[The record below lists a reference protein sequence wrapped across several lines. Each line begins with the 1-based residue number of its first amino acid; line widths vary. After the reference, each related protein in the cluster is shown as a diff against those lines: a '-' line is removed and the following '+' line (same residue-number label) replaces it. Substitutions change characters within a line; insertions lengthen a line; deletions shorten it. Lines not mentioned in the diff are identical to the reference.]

1 MSWLLDTN
9 VISELTR
16 PTPHPGVVRWLGELE
31 DEFFLST
38 LTLGEIH
45 KGILDLPESARRR
58 RLESWFDQEI
68 RPWFAGR
75 LLAVDERVALRWGR
89 LLAEAGRPLPAI
101 DSLLAATA
109 LEHGLTLA
117 TRNTTDVARTGVS
130 LFNPWEP

>member
-16 PTPHPGVVRWLGELE
+16 PIPDPDVARWLGEHE

-45 KGILDLPESARRR
+45 KGILALPESARRR
-58 RLESWFDQEI
+58 RLASWFDQEI

-109 LEHGLTLA
+109 LTHGLTLA
-117 TRNTTDVARTGVS
+117 TRNTADMARTGVS

>member
-16 PTPHPGVVRWLGELE
+16 PLPDPAVARWLSEHE
-31 DEFFLST
+31 DEFYLST

-45 KGILDLPESARRR
+45 KSILSLPDSARRR
-58 RLESWFDQEI
+58 RLASWFDQEI

-75 LLAVDERVALRWGR
+75 LLPVDERVALRWGR

-109 LEHGLTLA
+109 LEHDLTLA
-117 TRNTTDVARTGVS
+117 TRSTADMAHTGVS